1 MQNVQNNESESEFY
15 WHCRRK
21 KKRRGP
27 KRPQLEHTICTYS
40 ILKYAVLN
48 CILCQW
54 GGSTQA
60 DCCGFGSLVLHCQC
74 PPGVQLQ
81 YIPCQVCTFYMCST
95 FSAKCASFI
104 CEVCREGIQL
114 LSNVQCP
121 VQKLIELWF
130 CVLIDTLLYSL
141 HCVMQRLTVLCTA
154 MHHLLTV

>member
-1 MQNVQNNESESEFY
+1 MQNNESESEFY

-114 LSNVQCP
+114 LSSVQSAL
-121 VQKLIELWF
+121 QKLIELP
-130 CVLIDTLLYSL
+130 CTSSLCECARRTLLTF
-141 HCVMQRLTVLCTA
+141 VVLCTLILCCILHCA
-154 MHHLLTV
+154 MQG